1 MTKYRRYRNLLEM
14 WLASSRGKRILNLF
28 YSWGAAF
35 VILGALFKLLHL
47 PYGNEILFVSMMTEF
62 LVFFISGF
70 ERPAQTYHWE
80 EVFPELT
87 SKNPMDRAEMEARRE
102 YLMEKAR
109 LANEAATTEA
119 PMAASLVQRAGAG
132 QSSSGTSLSGLLPEH
147 ELQRLSDSITTL
159 GDATQQLARI
169 GQISAEMMTS
179 YQSMASDYEALSRGS
194 EEYLRQME
202 SLARNVSGLN
212 TIYEIQ
218 LKGISSQIEAIDRIN
233 TGLHSIKTMYDSTVV
248 DSSTFRA
255 ENERMAQQLTQLNT
269 VYARMLEALTVN
281 MGMPGTPHA
290 PYSGSVNSSATPS
303 AQ

>member
-1 MTKYRRYRNLLEM
+1 MTKYRRYRNILEM
-14 WLASSRGKRILNLF
+14 WLSSNKGKRILNLF

-47 PYGNEILFVSMMTEF
+47 PYGNEILFISMMTEF

-70 ERPAQTYHWE
+70 ERPAQTYNWE

-87 SKNPMDRAEMEARRE
+87 SKNPMDRVEMEARRV
-102 YLMEKAR
+102 YLLEKAQQASQSVDMPHVASPVSTSPFAAPASAKP
-109 LANEAATTEA
+109 LALAG
-119 PMAASLVQRAGAG
+119 LV
-132 QSSSGTSLSGLLPEH
+132 PEQ
-147 ELQRLSDSITTL
+147 ELQRLSEGISAL
-159 GDATQQLARI
+159 GDAAQQLARI
-169 GQISAEMMTS
+169 GQVSGEMMSS
-179 YQSMASDYEALSRGS
+179 YQAMASDYEALSQGS
-194 EEYLRQME
+194 QEYLRQME

-218 LKGISSQIEAIDRIN
+218 LKGISSQIDAIDRIN
-233 TGLHSIKTMYDSTVV
+233 TGLHSIKTMYDSTVI
-248 DSSTFRA
+248 DSTTFRS
-255 ENERMAQQLTQLNT
+255 ENERMAQQLTQLNA

-290 PYSGSVNSSATPS
+290 PYQSSTPS